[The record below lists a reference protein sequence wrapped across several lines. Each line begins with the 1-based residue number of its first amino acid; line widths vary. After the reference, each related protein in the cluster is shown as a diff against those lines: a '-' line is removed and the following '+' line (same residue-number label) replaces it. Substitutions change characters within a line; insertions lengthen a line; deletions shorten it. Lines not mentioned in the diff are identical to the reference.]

1 MRRLLSMFFMLML
14 TATSALALQIPDKKI
29 QITVGD
35 RSEWYQD
42 PMWIA
47 IGVLAIVIL
56 LLIVLVAR
64 RGGTTVIKR

>member
-1 MRRLLSMFFMLML
+1 MRGLFSMFVMLML
-14 TATSALALQIPDKKI
+14 TAPSAFALQIPDKKI

-35 RSEWYQD
+35 RSAWYQD
-42 PMWIA
+42 PLWIT
-47 IGVLAIVIL
+47 IGILAIVIV